1 MSRHF
6 ATLLGISAL
15 LLWATLV
22 GLLRL
27 STAKFGPMYTA
38 TYVYTISAF
47 ILYFTYGLPN
57 LKSASKKF
65 LIISSII
72 FVTFEICYA
81 LSITMANTSEKSIEL
96 NIIFNLWPTFT
107 IILMALLK
115 EEKVNKFTILGI
127 LISFS
132 GIIFINYKDGF
143 NILASIKNNP
153 ASYLLILAASILWSI
168 YCLYTKKH
176 SNGVNLIS
184 LYFILTAI
192 VLWTLTLFTQG
203 FNLTKVT
210 TWMSYVIIF
219 LNASFFALGYL
230 AWNIGI
236 IKGNMSVLI
245 LLSYFA
251 PIFSSV
257 FSMLVLQTNLSG
269 NFWPGSFIVVV
280 GSLISWF
287 SIIRK
292 KVIHH

>member
-1 MSRHF
+1 M
-6 ATLLGISAL
+6 
-15 LLWATLV
+15 
-22 GLLRL
+22 
-27 STAKFGPMYTA
+27 
-38 TYVYTISAF
+38 
-47 ILYFTYGLPN
+47 
-57 LKSASKKF
+57 
-65 LIISSII
+65 

-81 LSITMANTSEKSIEL
+81 LSITLANTAEKSIEL

-115 EEKVNKFTILGI
+115 EEKVNKFTIFGI

-143 NILASIKNNP
+143 HILTSIKNNP
-153 ASYLLILAASILWSI
+153 SSYILILMASILWSV

-184 LYFILTAI
+184 LYFILTAV
-192 VLWTLTLFTQG
+192 VLWTLTLSTQG
-203 FNLTKVT
+203 INLPKVT
-210 TWMSYVIIF
+210 NWMSYFIIF

-236 IKGNMSVLI
+236 INGNMSVLI

-257 FSMLVLQTNLSG
+257 FSMLVLQTNLSS
-269 NFWPGSFIVVV
+269 NFWPGSFIVVI
-280 GSLISWF
+280 GSLISWI
-287 SIIRK
+287 SIVRK
-292 KVIHH
+292 RVIHH